1 MQSQENV
8 SQSQLLALTE
18 TLTRY
23 LMFSLSVVF
32 LPGLIIV
39 FFVILCSLSFSRLLH
54 NLPSDWLE
62 KMAFCYSYLFG
73 KLQYLFI
80 CSVILGNM
88 AINSFVT
95 AFMLEHC
102 PLSTGSYLISPSYV
116 VQNILQISSF

>member
-32 LPGLIIV
+32 FPGLIIV
-39 FFVILCSLSFSRLLH
+39 FFVIQNIQTFSRFLH

-62 KMAFCYSYLFG
+62 KMHF
-73 KLQYLFI
+73 
-80 CSVILGNM
+80 VIHIFLAN
-88 AINSFVT
+88 
-95 AFMLEHC
+95 
-102 PLSTGSYLISPSYV
+102 
-116 VQNILQISSF
+116 